1 MTRVDFYVLPEID
14 DVGPVLVVCRLCDKA
29 SASGKKVYIH
39 SDDAP
44 LLDDIDSALWSFRQN
59 GFLAH
64 ERLDAQGSCSALAP
78 IALGEQAPPAS
89 HQDILIN
96 IARDV
101 PTFFST
107 FERVLEPVFGDDEQ
121 RAQARG
127 RFGFYRERGYPLQ
140 THKL

>member
-1 MTRVDFYVLPEID
+1 MTRVDFYVLPEAD
-14 DVGPVLVVCRLCDKA
+14 DVGPVLLVCRLCEKA
-29 SASGKKVYIH
+29 GATGKRVFVH
-39 SDDAP
+39 SDDAA

-59 GFLAH
+59 SFLAH
-64 ERLDAQGSCSALAP
+64 ERLDASGQCSPLAA
-78 IALGEQAPPAS
+78 IALGEQAPPPS

-96 IARDV
+96 IAEAV

-107 FERVLEPVFGDDEQ
+107 FERVLEPVFGDDAQ
-121 RAQARG
+121 RARARG